1 MSLPASMAVVE
12 MREPGGPDV
21 LQSATRPLPV
31 LQDHEIL
38 VKVAAAGVNGP
49 DLVQRR
55 GHYPP
60 PKGASDLLGLEV
72 SGEVVA
78 VGAKQTLWAVG
89 DKLCGLTNG
98 GGYAEYVAID
108 ATHCLPIPAGISLTD
123 AAGLPETYFTVWS
136 NVFLITHCQ
145 KTAIFWCMAALV
157 ASVLPPSNLAR
168 RWGYLFTPPLPMP
181 TPAPI
186 ASHLARIRRSISIQ
200 MILSRFCVR
209 PAALTLF

>member
-78 VGAKQTLWAVG
+78 VGAKQTL
-89 DKLCGLTNG
+89 
-98 GGYAEYVAID
+98 
-108 ATHCLPIPAGISLTD
+108 
-123 AAGLPETYFTVWS
+123 
-136 NVFLITHCQ
+136 
-145 KTAIFWCMAALV
+145 
-157 ASVLPPSNLAR
+157 
-168 RWGYLFTPPLPMP
+168 
-181 TPAPI
+181 
-186 ASHLARIRRSISIQ
+186 
-200 MILSRFCVR
+200 
-209 PAALTLF
+209 